1 MNKVFVNNIL
11 FKIIFI
17 TSLLTAAFITI
28 PLSSS
33 FPDTKISV
41 YDHGSI
47 IIDDWEW
54 ENIENAGGS
63 LKKLSLNNK
72 SKHNFKDIV
81 IRVTFLGADNNLKKG
96 TIDPSTI
103 VTIYDVLPS
112 NSERTFYNIDV
123 PFISK
128 DAKNHKIDIVHAITI
143 SKKELKKSLTSQAKY
158 GKRKKITNPVDTK
171 NQDYLTEDE
180 IEISETTPAMGFNI
194 SASRPDI
201 KPEEE
206 QEKETETKTYAE
218 TKEETPDTTILVNST
233 PEPILQTPIPT
244 PTEQTKEQVVTKE
257 IAKTE
262 ETKIKEENSQ
272 EEKELAFPEQE
283 PKNEITDDIEIRSSE
298 TASDIAVQETD
309 KQSLTGDSNLIGS
322 EDYIGLTFPTE
333 GSGEFG
339 DGTSSNSSGT
349 DVAVKPAPESNI
361 TDDSGIDYEFG
372 KRDGGPPV
380 PQQDIIIKDFKWG
393 GGNVPQTM
401 GLIKEIR
408 LENTSNVNY
417 TKIQLLIEFFSTTG
431 FTPLGSNSVTI
442 YEILPAN
449 TELVLE
455 DLNAGFINR
464 IPEKIQI
471 TVLDAI
477 NLN

>member
-1 MNKVFVNNIL
+1 M
-11 FKIIFI
+11 
-17 TSLLTAAFITI
+17 
-28 PLSSS
+28 
-33 FPDTKISV
+33 
-41 YDHGSI
+41 G
-47 IIDDWEW
+47 
-54 ENIENAGGS
+54 
-63 LKKLSLNNK
+63 
-72 SKHNFKDIV
+72 
-81 IRVTFLGADNNLKKG
+81 
-96 TIDPSTI
+96 
-103 VTIYDVLPS
+103 
-112 NSERTFYNIDV
+112 
-123 PFISK
+123 
-128 DAKNHKIDIVHAITI
+128 
-143 SKKELKKSLTSQAKY
+143 
-158 GKRKKITNPVDTK
+158 
-171 NQDYLTEDE
+171 
-180 IEISETTPAMGFNI
+180 PAPP
-194 SASRPDI
+194 RPDP
-201 KPEEE
+201 KCE
-206 QEKETETKTYAE
+206 QSRGPARTTASPAAHCPPMR
-218 TKEETPDTTILVNST
+218 TP

-272 EEKELAFPEQE
+272 EEKDLDFPEQE
-283 PKNEITDDIEIRSSE
+283 PKNEITDDIEIGSSE

-309 KQSLTGDSNLIGS
+309 IQSVTGDSNLIGS
-322 EDYIGLTFPTE
+322 EDNIGLTSSTE

-393 GGNVPQTM
+393 SGNIPQTM

-442 YEILPAN
+442 YEVLPAN

-464 IPEKIQI
+464 IP
-471 TVLDAI
+471 
-477 NLN
+477 